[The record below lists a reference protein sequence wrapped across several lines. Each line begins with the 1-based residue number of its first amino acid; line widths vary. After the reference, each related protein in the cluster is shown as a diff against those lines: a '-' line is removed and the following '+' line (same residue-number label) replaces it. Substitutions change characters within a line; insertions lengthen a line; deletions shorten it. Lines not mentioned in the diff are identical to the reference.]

1 MKKIILFLATML
13 ISIAAFSQ
21 SYRDKFVGTWVYESN
36 DTVFTIKLQKG
47 EFIINT
53 RPNMECLFGG
63 YSLKVGGVMNENY
76 IKTMPTTMT
85 QDSYPPSSN
94 IYLYGWAYSLTHAS
108 FTFFDQ
114 RIKHLKGE
122 GIFCGKLLL
131 LNPDTLRWTL
141 DEEEGVWY
149 ACEGE
154 FDDENEPEHEWE
166 IKGFSVPI
174 NVIMTKV
181 QDGGVDNSK
190 DLNPNSIPLN

>member
-1 MKKIILFLATML
+1 MKNIILFLATML

-47 EFIINT
+47 ELTYANM
-53 RPNMECLFGG
+53 PNDKCLFGG
-63 YSLKVGGVMNENY
+63 YSLKVGGVMKENY
-76 IKTMPTTMT
+76 INIMPTTIT

-94 IYLYGWAYSLTHAS
+94 IYIKGWAFSDFYAG
-108 FTFFDQ
+108 FIFFDQ
-114 RIKHLKGE
+114 RIKHLKGK
-122 GIFCGKLLL
+122 GILGGDMRLLTS
-131 LNPDTLRWTL
+131 NTLKWTL
-141 DEEEGVWY
+141 DEEYGLWH

-154 FDDENEPEHEWE
+154 YDDENAPEHEWE